1 MSTEK
6 GTMNVFKINYEIFMV
21 MVEERFK
28 SNISAKDVWHVVNRS
43 YGIMDNRK
51 INMNNYVNELARQ
64 ATILKREGN
73 ILYTFFDITL
83 GIITKKIIKKDDASK
98 ILDEMI
104 MNRMYELTGN
114 NKDDFEH
121 KKEN

>member
-28 SNISAKDVWHVVNRS
+28 SSISAKDVWHVVNRS

-83 GIITKKIIKKDDASK
+83 GIITKKVIKKDAASK